1 MTQAIIVFAHGSK
14 DTLWRQPVEAVAARV
29 QALAPGVQVRCAYL
43 EWTSPT
49 LMSAMSELVTLG
61 AKSIRILPMFLG
73 IGKHLREDL
82 PLLIDELITQYPEV
96 QVSVLP
102 SVGENL
108 QVIDLLAQIS
118 LGLKPIDD

>member
-43 EWTSPT
+43 EWTAPP

-82 PLLIDELITQYPEV
+82 PLLIDELIAQYPEV